1 MTQVLNIHNLHPKTV
16 LHIGAHLAQELEMYK
31 SYGIFQGAFIEANPE
46 VYLRLKESLKDESH
60 WHAIEA
66 LLSDVDGEESDF
78 WVSDNDKMSSSL
90 LKPNLHLAE
99 HPDVKFE
106 DIPIKL
112 LTRTLNCLLLN
123 NFELI
128 VIDAQGA
135 ELKILKGGM
144 DTIKN
149 SDAIWIEVALGGLY
163 ENDCSIND
171 LVHFLSPYG
180 FYPVYVVIG
189 NNLWGDALF
198 VKRDTLIKNSKE
210 KIGEENVKTG

>member
-1 MTQVLNIHNLHPKTV
+1 MYSMTQVLNIHNLHPKTV

-31 SYGIFQGAFIEANPE
+31 SYGIFQGTFIEANPE
-46 VYLRLKESLKDESH
+46 VYLRLKESLKDESR
-60 WHAIEA
+60 WHTIEA

-90 LKPNLHLAE
+90 LKPDLHLTE

-112 LTRTLNCLLLN
+112 LTRTLDCLLLN

-128 VIDAQGA
+128 VMDAQGA

-149 SDAIWIEVALGGLY
+149 ADAIWIEVALGGLY
-163 ENDCSIND
+163 KNDCSIND

-210 KIGEENVKTG
+210 KIKENL

>member
-1 MTQVLNIHNLHPKTV
+1 MYSITQVLNIHNLHPKTV

-31 SYGIFQGAFIEANPE
+31 SYGIFQGTFIEANPE
-46 VYLRLKESLKDESH
+46 VYLRLKESLKDESR
-60 WHAIEA
+60 WHTIEA

-90 LKPNLHLAE
+90 LKPDLHLTE

-112 LTRTLNCLLLN
+112 LTRTLDCLLLN

-128 VIDAQGA
+128 VMDAQGA

-149 SDAIWIEVALGGLY
+149 ADAIWIEVALGGLY
-163 ENDCSIND
+163 KNDCSIND

-189 NNLWGDALF
+189 STLWGDALF
-198 VKRDTLIKNSKE
+198 VKRDTLIKRRS
-210 KIGEENVKTG
+210 